1 MLRQLLAALALL
13 TGFAVAAE
21 PARAAEIAQRIESAS
36 LAEQGPACIATHA
49 LLVGDTPPSG
59 VLQPQGGMCPRPV
72 LTVPVPP
79 IQLQADRARE

>member
-1 MLRQLLAALALL
+1 MLRQLITALALL

-21 PARAAEIAQRIESAS
+21 PAQAAEIAQRIESAS
-36 LAEQGPACIATHA
+36 FAEQGPACIATRA
-49 LLVGDTPPSG
+49 LLVGDTAPGG
-59 VLQPQGGMCPRPV
+59 VLQPAGGMCPRPV